1 MSKAM
6 INLPTV
12 SQLVHAK
19 KKKKILNCI
28 KSSAPGK
35 THLIRKQNKFIVD
48 LAKIVPEGGNT
59 KQQIFNVKN

>member
-6 INLPTV
+6 INLSTV
-12 SQLVHAK
+12 SQLVHE

-48 LAKIVPEGGNT
+48 LAKIFPEGGNT

>member
-12 SQLVHAK
+12 SQLVHA

-35 THLIRKQNKFIVD
+35 THLIRKQKKFIFD
-48 LAKIVPEGGNT
+48 LTNIVPKGGNT